1 MRKLGTYP
9 VRWAGLTLAQRVEA
23 IARAGFDS
31 VSASGIAQLTAAQP
45 QENLPRLAAAYGL
58 HIDTVH
64 LTGRETNA
72 VWLEGPQGAAVI
84 ARYLAEMEQAVRAGV
99 TRAVA
104 HVTWGLSAPPLT
116 ALGVERFGTL
126 VRRAEQLGLTLCF
139 ENSVSVPHLR
149 AVLDSDDAACFCL
162 DTGHWHAFAPGSD
175 IALRYAPRI
184 RAVHLQDNDGAHDLH
199 LIPLDGCVP
208 FDALAAALRGVPVLT
223 MEAAGRVDKPLPGED
238 GAELSRRLAGL
249 PGAKAGLLRAQ
260 GDRVLAYER
269 MDFSA
274 YLNRLHEAGTAL
286 AQRIGGDADV

>member
-58 HIDTVH
+58 HIDNVH

-99 TRAVA
+99 TRAIA

-139 ENSVSVPHLR
+139 KNSVSVPHLR

-249 PGAKAGLLRAQ
+249 PGAKAGLLRTQ